1 MVSSP
6 SGTRFSAGI
15 DRRRSRWHWSR
26 RRIWLLDIRSCRA
39 HSTPEPT
46 TISST
51 YPLLVLI
58 MEALVLGG
66 QHGLKKTMGN
76 TASPPCVCCETQI
89 GGGGYGFLPHHSLP
103 LAAIKLASLISPS
116 IYSFL
121 GLTHSVPLS
130 LIRDGVGGLGC
141 SMVQNMFEL
150 WLMWLKFD
158 CRIWW
163 WWIW

>member
-1 MVSSP
+1 M
-6 SGTRFSAGI
+6 
-15 DRRRSRWHWSR
+15 
-26 RRIWLLDIRSCRA
+26 
-39 HSTPEPT
+39 
-46 TISST
+46 
-51 YPLLVLI
+51 
-58 MEALVLGG
+58 LGG

-89 GGGGYGFLPHHSLP
+89 GGGGCGFLPHHSLP
-103 LAAIKLASLISPS
+103 PAAIKVASLISPS

-163 WWIW
+163 